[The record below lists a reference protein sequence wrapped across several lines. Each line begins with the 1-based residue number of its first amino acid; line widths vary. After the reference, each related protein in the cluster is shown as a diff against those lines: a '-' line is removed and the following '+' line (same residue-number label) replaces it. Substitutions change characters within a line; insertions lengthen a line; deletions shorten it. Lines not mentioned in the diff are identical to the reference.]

1 MLPFLLVIN
10 LIILLCLQLA
20 QLELSGDVSKSNNVL
35 LLKQQNAALKTEL
48 ESWKKKLVD
57 VGVSHGIRNFST
69 TASISSEAS
78 EANNQPAGKSDV
90 KETEVKVKNKE
101 AKKVQPKKGKFSS
114 I

>member
-20 QLELSGDVSKSNNVL
+20 QLELSGDVSKSNNVP
-35 LLKQQNAALKTEL
+35 LLKQQNAALKTDL

-57 VGVSHGIRNFST
+57 VGVGHGIRNFST
-69 TASISSEAS
+69 TASISS